1 MTDLDLIVISY
12 LLKLAGA
19 IGGIAM
25 LGACAYVGAHFC
37 GIDIKKAVDNVE
49 KSPVA
54 FSIFVVGH
62 FVGAAFVMGS
72 IWG

>member
-19 IGGIAM
+19 LGGIAM
-25 LGACAYVGAHFC
+25 LGACAFVGAKVC
-37 GIDIKKAVDNVE
+37 GIDIKKAVDHVE
-49 KSPVA
+49 QHPVA

-62 FVGAAFVMGS
+62 FIGAAFVMGS